1 MREEVLGERLREVL
15 WVTIG
20 RSVEELEPGRSMCI
34 SVPSRDC

>member
-20 RSVEELEPGRSMCI
+20 RSVEKLASGRSMCI
-34 SVPSRDC
+34 SVLSRDF